1 MKGKLIVVGG
11 GLAGLMATIKAA
23 EAGVK
28 VDLFSLVPV
37 KRSHS
42 VCAQGGINGAVNTK
56 GEGDSP
62 WEHFDDTAYGG
73 DFLADQPP
81 IKAMCEAAPGII
93 HLMDRMGVMFNRTDE
108 GLLDFRR
115 FGGTKHHRTA
125 FAGATTGQQL
135 LYALDEQVRRHE
147 VAGLVTKFEGWE
159 FLRAIVD
166 DEGVCRGIVAQNL
179 TSMEIK
185 SFAADAVIMATGG
198 PGIIFGKSTNSIINT
213 GTAAAAVYK
222 QGAIY
227 ANGEFIQIH
236 PTAIPGD
243 DKLRL
248 MSESARGE
256 GGRVWTYK
264 DGKPWYFLEEK
275 YPAYGNLVPR
285 DIATREI
292 FHVCVDMK
300 LGINGENMVYLDL
313 SHKDPKELD
322 IKLGG
327 IIEIYEKFMGDDPRK
342 VPMKIFP
349 AVHYSMGGLW
359 VDYDQ
364 MTNIPGLFAAGE
376 CDYSMHGAN
385 RLGANS
391 LLSAIY
397 GGMVAG
403 PKAIEYMKGL
413 EKSADAVSASVF
425 ENSELAEIE
434 RFNNILSLDGT
445 ENAYVLHKE
454 LGEWMTDN
462 VTVVRYDK
470 KLLDTDDKIQELMER
485 YKRININDT
494 AKWSNQGASFTRQLE
509 NMLDLA
515 RVITLG
521 AYHRKESRGAHYK
534 PEYPNRD
541 DANFMKHT
549 MAEFDAAARAP
560 RFHYKDVDVSL
571 ISPRKRDYT
580 TDKKK
585 KPAVEEKKGDKQHV

>member
-1 MKGKLIVVGG
+1 
-11 GLAGLMATIKAA
+11 MATIKAA
-23 EAGVK
+23 ELGQQ

-62 WEHFDDTAYGG
+62 YIHFDDTVYGG
-73 DFLADQPP
+73 DFLANQPP
-81 IKAMCEAAPGII
+81 VKAMCEAAPSII
-93 HLMDRMGVMFNRTDE
+93 HMFDRMGVMFNRTPE

-115 FGGTKHHRTA
+115 FGGTQHSRTA

-135 LYALDEQVRRHE
+135 LYALDEQVRRYE
-147 VAGLVTKFEGWE
+147 VEGLVTKYEGWE
-159 FLRAIVD
+159 FLGAVID
-166 DEGVCRGIVAQNL
+166 DEQTARGIVAQNL

-185 SFAADAVIMATGG
+185 SFPGDAVIMASGG
-198 PGIIFGKSTNSIINT
+198 PGIIFGKSTNSMINT
-213 GTAAAAVYK
+213 GSAASIVYQ
-222 QGAIY
+222 QGVNY

-256 GGRVWTYK
+256 GGRIWTYK

-292 FHVCVDMK
+292 FDVCMNMK

-313 SHKDPKELD
+313 SHKDPKLLD

-327 IIEIYEKFMGDDPRK
+327 IIEIYEKFMGEDPRK

-364 MTNIPGLFAAGE
+364 MTNIKGLFAAGE
-376 CDYSMHGAN
+376 CDYSQHGGN

-397 GGMVAG
+397 GGSVAG
-403 PKAIEYMKGL
+403 PNAVKYIEGL
-413 EKSADAVSASVF
+413 DKTSESISSSLFEGYEKQEQEKWNEVM
-425 ENSELAEIE
+425 
-434 RFNNILSLDGT
+434 SLDGN

-454 LGEWMTDN
+454 LGEWMTQH
-462 VTVVRYDK
+462 VTVVRYNDK
-470 KLLDTDDKIQELMER
+470 LKETDNKILELMER
-485 YKRININDT
+485 YKKININDT
-494 AKWSNQGASFTRQLE
+494 AKWSNQGAAFTRQLQ
-509 NMLDLA
+509 NMMQLA
-515 RVITLG
+515 RVITIG
-521 AYHRKESRGAHYK
+521 ALNRDESRGAHYK
-534 PEYPNRD
+534 PDFPERND
-541 DANFMKHT
+541 EEFMKTT
-549 MAEFDAAARAP
+549 MATFKGMDQAP
-560 RFHYKDVDVSL
+560 EFHYEDIDVSL
-571 ISPRKRDYT
+571 IAPRKRDYT
-580 TDKKK
+580 TK
-585 KPAVEEKKGDKQHV
+585 H

>member
-1 MKGKLIVVGG
+1 MSEKNIVIVGG

-23 EAGVK
+23 EAGVH
-28 VDLFSLVPV
+28 VDLLSVVPV

-62 WEHFDDTAYGG
+62 WLHFDDTVYGG
-73 DFLADQPP
+73 DFLANQPP
-81 IKAMCEAAPGII
+81 VKAMCDAAPSII
-93 HLMDRMGVMFNRTDE
+93 HMLDRMGVMFNRTPE

-115 FGGTKHHRTA
+115 FGGTQHHRTA

-147 VAGLVTKFEGWE
+147 ANGLVTKYEGWE
-159 FLRAIVD
+159 FVSAVL
-166 DEGVCRGIVAQNL
+166 DESGRSRGVIAQDIQ
-179 TSMEIK
+179 SHEMK
-185 SFAADAVIMATGG
+185 VFKADATIMATGG
-198 PGIIFGKSTNSIINT
+198 PGIIFGKSTNSVINT
-213 GTAAAAVYK
+213 GSAASILYQ
-222 QGAIY
+222 QGVKY

-292 FHVCVDMK
+292 FDVCVNQK

-313 SHKDPKELD
+313 SHKDSKELD
-322 IKLGG
+322 VKLGG
-327 IIEIYEKFMGDDPRK
+327 IIEIYEKFVGEDPRK

-349 AVHYSMGGLW
+349 AVHYSMGGMW
-359 VDYDQ
+359 VDNDQ
-364 MTNIPGLFAAGE
+364 MTNIPGIFAAGE
-376 CDYSMHGAN
+376 CDFTIHGAN

-391 LLSAIY
+391 LLSCIY

-403 PKAIEYMKGL
+403 PNAIKYIDGL
-413 EKSADAVSASVF
+413 ED
-425 ENSELAEIE
+425 LAEDQNEEFFDAQLKTEQDKFDQIM
-434 RFNNILSLDGT
+434 NMTTGK
-445 ENAYVLHKE
+445 ENAYQIHRE

-462 VTVVRYDK
+462 VTVVRDNE
-470 KLLDTDDKIQELMER
+470 KLLKTDEKIVELMER
-485 YKRININDT
+485 AKDINIHDT
-494 AKWSNQGASFTRQLE
+494 SRWANQTAMFIRQLN
-509 NMLDLA
+509 NMLQLA
-515 RVITLG
+515 RVITKG
-521 AYHRKESRGAHYK
+521 AYNRNESRGAHFK
-534 PEYPNRD
+534 PEFPDRN
-541 DANFMKHT
+541 DADWLKTTIATFNPEKNGPDIT
-549 MAEFDAAARAP
+549 YEEIDT
-560 RFHYKDVDVSL
+560 SL
-571 ISPRKRDYT
+571 IEPRKRDYS
-580 TDKKK
+580 KSK
-585 KPAVEEKKGDKQHV
+585 

>member
-1 MKGKLIVVGG
+1 MGKGKIIIVGG

-23 EAGVK
+23 ELGQQ

-62 WEHFDDTAYGG
+62 YIHFDDTVYGG
-73 DFLADQPP
+73 DFLANQPP
-81 IKAMCEAAPGII
+81 VKAMCEAAPSII
-93 HLMDRMGVMFNRTDE
+93 HMFDRMGVMFNRTPE

-115 FGGTKHHRTA
+115 FGGTQHSRTA

-135 LYALDEQVRRHE
+135 LYALDEQVRRYE
-147 VAGLVTKFEGWE
+147 VEGLVTKYEGWE
-159 FLRAIVD
+159 FLGAVID
-166 DEGVCRGIVAQNL
+166 DDQTARGIVAQNL

-185 SFAADAVIMATGG
+185 SFPGDAVIMASGG
-198 PGIIFGKSTNSIINT
+198 PGIIFGKSTNSMINT
-213 GTAAAAVYK
+213 GSAASIVYQ
-222 QGAIY
+222 QGVNY

-256 GGRVWTYK
+256 GGRIWTYK

-292 FHVCVDMK
+292 FDVCMNMK

-327 IIEIYEKFMGDDPRK
+327 IIEIYEKFMGEDPRK

-364 MTNIPGLFAAGE
+364 MTNIKGLFAAGE
-376 CDYSMHGAN
+376 CDYSQHGGN

-397 GGMVAG
+397 GGSVAG
-403 PKAIEYMKGL
+403 PNAVKYIEGL
-413 EKSADAVSASVF
+413 DKTSESIPSSLFDGYEKQQQEKWNDVM
-425 ENSELAEIE
+425 
-434 RFNNILSLDGT
+434 SLDGN

-454 LGEWMTDN
+454 LGEWMTQH
-462 VTVVRYDK
+462 VTVVRYNDK
-470 KLLDTDDKIQELMER
+470 LKETDNKILELMER
-485 YKRININDT
+485 YKKININDT
-494 AKWSNQGASFTRQLE
+494 AKWSNQGAAFTRQLQ
-509 NMLDLA
+509 NMMQLA
-515 RVITLG
+515 RVITIG
-521 AYHRKESRGAHYK
+521 ALNRDESRGAHYK
-534 PEYPNRD
+534 PDFPQRNDEE
-541 DANFMKHT
+541 FMKTT
-549 MAEFDAAARAP
+549 MATFKGLDQAP
-560 RFHYKDVDVSL
+560 EFHYEDIDVSL
-571 ISPRKRDYT
+571 IAPRKRDYT
-580 TDKKK
+580 TK
-585 KPAVEEKKGDKQHV
+585 H

>member
-1 MKGKLIVVGG
+1 MGKGKIVIVGG

-23 EAGVK
+23 ELGQQ

-62 WEHFDDTAYGG
+62 YIHFDDTVYGG
-73 DFLADQPP
+73 DFLANQPP
-81 IKAMCEAAPGII
+81 VKAMCEAAPSII
-93 HLMDRMGVMFNRTDE
+93 HMFDRMGVMFNRTPE

-115 FGGTKHHRTA
+115 FGGTQHSRTA

-135 LYALDEQVRRHE
+135 LYALDEQVRRYE
-147 VAGLVTKFEGWE
+147 VEGLVTKYEGWE
-159 FLRAIVD
+159 FLGAVID
-166 DEGVCRGIVAQNL
+166 DEQTARGIVAQNL

-185 SFAADAVIMATGG
+185 SFPGDAVIMASGG
-198 PGIIFGKSTNSIINT
+198 PGIIFGKSTNSMINT
-213 GTAAAAVYK
+213 GSAASIVYQ
-222 QGAIY
+222 QGVNY

-256 GGRVWTYK
+256 GGRIWTYK

-292 FHVCVDMK
+292 FDVCMNMK

-313 SHKDPKELD
+313 SHKDPKLLD

-327 IIEIYEKFMGDDPRK
+327 IIEIYEKFMGEDPRK

-364 MTNIPGLFAAGE
+364 MTNIKGLFAAGE
-376 CDYSMHGAN
+376 CDYSQHGGN

-397 GGMVAG
+397 GGSVAG
-403 PKAIEYMKGL
+403 PNAVKYIEGL
-413 EKSADAVSASVF
+413 DKTSESIPSSLYEGYEKQEQEKWNKVM
-425 ENSELAEIE
+425 
-434 RFNNILSLDGT
+434 SLDGN

-454 LGEWMTDN
+454 LGEWMTQH
-462 VTVVRYDK
+462 VTVVRYNDK
-470 KLLDTDDKIQELMER
+470 LKETDNKILELMER
-485 YKRININDT
+485 YKKININDT
-494 AKWSNQGASFTRQLE
+494 AKWSNQGAAFTRQLQ
-509 NMLDLA
+509 NMMQLA
-515 RVITLG
+515 RVITIG
-521 AYHRKESRGAHYK
+521 ALNRDESRGAHYK
-534 PEYPNRD
+534 PDFPERND
-541 DANFMKHT
+541 EEFMKTT
-549 MAEFDAAARAP
+549 MATFKGLDQAP
-560 RFHYKDVDVSL
+560 EFHYEDIDVSL
-571 ISPRKRDYT
+571 IAPRKRDYT
-580 TDKKK
+580 TK
-585 KPAVEEKKGDKQHV
+585 H

>member
-1 MKGKLIVVGG
+1 MSNQKIIVVGG

-23 EAGVK
+23 EAGVN
-28 VDLFSLVPV
+28 VDLFSVVPV

-62 WEHFDDTAYGG
+62 WEHFDDSVYGG
-73 DFLADQPP
+73 DFLANQPP
-81 IKAMCEAAPGII
+81 VKAMCDAAPGII
-93 HLMDRMGVMFNRTDE
+93 HLMDRMGVMFNRTPE

-115 FGGTKHHRTA
+115 FGGTQHHRTA

-147 VAGLVTKFEGWE
+147 VAGLVTKYEGWE
-159 FLRAIVD
+159 FLSAIID
-166 DEGVCRGIVAQNL
+166 DEGQCRGITAQNL
-179 TSMEIK
+179 KTMEIV

-198 PGIIFGKSTNSIINT
+198 PGIIFGKSTNSVINT
-213 GTAAAAVYK
+213 GGAASSLYQQGVY
-222 QGAIY
+222 Y

-292 FHVCVDMK
+292 FHVCVDLK

-349 AVHYSMGGLW
+349 AVHYSMGGMW

-376 CDYSMHGAN
+376 CEYQYHGAN

-391 LLSAIY
+391 LLSAIF

-403 PKAIEYMKGL
+403 PSAVKYIKGL
-413 EKSADAVSASVF
+413 EKTVEDVSSSVF
-425 ENSELAEIE
+425 DNQVKKDQEIY
-434 RFNNILSLDGT
+434 NNILSMDGT
-445 ENAYVLHKE
+445 ENAYVIHKE

-462 VTVVRYDK
+462 VTVVRYNDK
-470 KLLDTDDKIQELMER
+470 LKQTDEKIQELMQR
-485 YKRININDT
+485 YKNININDT
-494 AKWSNQGASFTRQLE
+494 SKWSNQGASFTRQLWH
-509 NMLDLA
+509 MLQLA

-521 AYHRKESRGAHYK
+521 ALNRDESRGAHYK
-534 PEYPNRD
+534 PDFPERNDEQWLKTTKAKFNAATNGPEFEY
-541 DANFMKHT
+541 
-549 MAEFDAAARAP
+549 E
-560 RFHYKDVDVSL
+560 DVDVSL
-571 ISPRKRDYT
+571 IQPRKRDYS
-580 TDKKK
+580 KKK
-585 KPAVEEKKGDKQHV
+585 AGV

>member
-1 MKGKLIVVGG
+1 MGVSVTMSKRKIAVVGG

-23 EAGVK
+23 EAGVS
-28 VDLFSLVPV
+28 VDLFSVVPV

-62 WEHFDDTAYGG
+62 LIHFDDSVYGG
-73 DFLADQPP
+73 DFLANQPP
-81 IKAMCEAAPGII
+81 VKAMCEAAPGII
-93 HLMDRMGVMFNRTDE
+93 NMLDRMGVMFNRTDE

-115 FGGTKHHRTA
+115 FGGTQHHRTA

-135 LYALDEQVRRHE
+135 LYALDEQVRRFE
-147 VAGLVTKFEGWE
+147 VEGLVNKFESWE
-159 FLRAIVD
+159 FIGAVID
-166 DEGVCRGIVAQNL
+166 EEGVGKGIVAQDIK
-179 TSMEIK
+179 SHEIK
-185 SFAADAVIMATGG
+185 AFPADATVIATGG

-213 GTAAAAVYK
+213 GSAASILYQ
-222 QGAIY
+222 QGVKY

-264 DGKPWYFLEEK
+264 DGEPWYFLEEK

-292 FHVCVDMK
+292 FDVCVNQK

-313 SHKDPKELD
+313 SHKDAKELD
-322 IKLGG
+322 VKLGG
-327 IIEIYEKFMGDDPRK
+327 IIEIYEKFVGEDPRK

-364 MTNIPGLFAAGE
+364 MTNIPGIFAAGE
-376 CDYSMHGAN
+376 CDYSQHGAN

-397 GGMVAG
+397 GGDVAG
-403 PKAIEYMKGL
+403 QSTVRYIDRLETHVEDLPQELFDRYVQEEKEKFEEMMKM
-413 EKSADAVSASVF
+413 
-425 ENSELAEIE
+425 
-434 RFNNILSLDGT
+434 DGG
-445 ENAYVLHKE
+445 ENAYEIHRE

-462 VTVVRYDK
+462 VTVVRENARLLKTDEK
-470 KLLDTDDKIQELMER
+470 IKELLDRWENIS
-485 YKRININDT
+485 INDT
-494 AKWSNQGASFTRQLE
+494 SRWSNQGVMFTRQLK
-509 NMLDLA
+509 NMLHLA
-515 RVITLG
+515 RVITIG
-521 AYHRKESRGAHYK
+521 AYNRNESRGAHYK
-534 PEYPNRD
+534 PEFPDRND
-541 DANFMKHT
+541 EEWLKTTIAVFDEET
-549 MAEFDAAARAP
+549 SEPEFS
-560 RFHYKDVDVSL
+560 YEEVDTSL
-571 ISPRKRDYT
+571 IPPRARDYT
-580 TDKKK
+580 KKSEGSK
-585 KPAVEEKKGDKQHV
+585 

>member
-62 WEHFDDTAYGG
+62 WEHFDDTVYGG

-81 IKAMCEAAPGII
+81 VKAMTEAAPGVI
-93 HLMDRMGVMFNRTDE
+93 HLMDRMGVMFNRTPE

-147 VAGLVTKFEGWE
+147 VAGLVTKYEGWE
-159 FLRAIVD
+159 FLRAVVD

-222 QGAIY
+222 QGATY

-292 FHVCVDMK
+292 FHVCVDLK

-376 CDYSMHGAN
+376 CDYSMHGGN

-413 EKSADAVSASVF
+413 EKSADAVASSVY
-425 ENSELAEIE
+425 EQHELAETE
-434 RFNNILSLDGT
+434 RFNNIMTMDGT

-462 VTVVRYDK
+462 VTVVRHNK
-470 KLLDTDDKIQELMER
+470 KLLETDNKIQELIER
-485 YKRININDT
+485 YKHININDT

-521 AYHRKESRGAHYK
+521 AYNRNESRGAHYK
-534 PEYPNRD
+534 PEFPERD
-541 DANFMKHT
+541 DENFMKHT
-549 MAEFDAAARAP
+549 MATFKGAGQAP
-560 RFHYKDVDVSL
+560 SFSYKDVDVSL
-571 ISPRKRDYT
+571 IPPRKRDYT

-585 KPAVEEKKGDKQHV
+585 TETEEKKGDKQHV

>member
-1 MKGKLIVVGG
+1 MSNSSIIVVGG

-23 EAGVK
+23 EAGTAVK
-28 VDLFSLVPV
+28 LFSIVPV

-62 WEHFDDTAYGG
+62 YEHFDDTVYGG
-73 DFLADQPP
+73 DFLANQPP
-81 IKAMCEAAPGII
+81 VKAMCEAAPSII
-93 HLMDRMGVMFNRTDE
+93 HLLDRMGVMFNRTPE

-115 FGGTKHHRTA
+115 FGGTQHHRTA

-135 LYALDEQVRRHE
+135 LYALDEQVRRYE
-147 VAGLVTKFEGWE
+147 VAGLVTKYEGWE
-159 FLRAIVD
+159 FLGAVLD
-166 DEGVCRGIVAQNL
+166 DEEVCRGIVAQNL
-179 TSMEIK
+179 TTMEIE
-185 SFAADAVIMATGG
+185 SFRSDAVIMATGG
-198 PGIIFGKSTNSIINT
+198 PGIVFGKSTNSMINT
-213 GTAAAAVYK
+213 GSAASIVYQ
-222 QGAIY
+222 QGAHY

-292 FHVCVDMK
+292 FDVCVEQK

-342 VPMKIFP
+342 LPMKIFP

-364 MTNIPGLFAAGE
+364 MTNIKGLFAAGE
-376 CDYSMHGAN
+376 CDYSMHGGN

-403 PKAIEYMKGL
+403 PNAVKYISGL
-413 EKSADAVSASVF
+413 EKSAEDLSSATFDSAVKK
-425 ENSELAEIE
+425 EQEKWD
-434 RFNNILSLDGT
+434 NILSMDGT

-462 VTVVRYDK
+462 VTVVRYND
-470 KLLDTDDKIQELMER
+470 KLLKTDQKIEELMER
-485 YKRININDT
+485 YKHININDT
-494 AKWSNQGASFTRQLE
+494 ASWSNQGAAFTRQLD
-509 NMLDLA
+509 NMLQLA
-515 RVITLG
+515 RVITIG
-521 AYHRKESRGAHYK
+521 AYNRNESRGAHYK
-534 PEYPNRD
+534 PEFPERHD
-541 DANFMKHT
+541 DEFLKTT
-549 MAEFDAAARAP
+549 MATFKGKNQKPA
-560 RFHYKDVDVSL
+560 FHYEDVDVSL
-571 ISPRKRDYT
+571 IAPRKRDYS
-580 TDKKK
+580 KKK
-585 KPAVEEKKGDKQHV
+585 VEK